1 MSYKVVLVKTW
12 RWCFRYYTPFLKV
25 RTATVD
31 SSLPL
36 CRAFPGRIKGRQK
49 RILWERK
56 TPCDSLLR
64 PADKKKWMTDAD
76 VRADASISCQTD
88 TPHLFSASSYDFIN
102 RLQLRLSNFDR
113 PISVNISLS
122 LAPPPKWREY
132 NIHKSKRILTTF
144 FCFAPNGFQPHI
156 LEAEAKWRPL
166 QLKLRKASGN

>member
-64 PADKKKWMTDAD
+64 PADKKNGWRMLMCERMRPY
-76 VRADASISCQTD
+76 RARPTLLTYSLRPATI
-88 TPHLFSASSYDFIN
+88 FIN

-144 FCFAPNGFQPHI
+144 FCFAPNGFQPRI